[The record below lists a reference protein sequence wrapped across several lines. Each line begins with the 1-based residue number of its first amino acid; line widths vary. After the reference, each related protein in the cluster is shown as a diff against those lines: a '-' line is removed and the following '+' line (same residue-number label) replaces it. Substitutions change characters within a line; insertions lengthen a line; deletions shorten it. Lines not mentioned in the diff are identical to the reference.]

1 MGDVMKVLSDNRVL
15 RAIGAMF
22 LIGAFIPLMSLPSA
36 TASGTGF
43 SGDSRAESYEGN
55 VTKCNDSDP
64 TGDGKKGAG
73 LPGQTMTSH
82 VTSTVDDPYIT
93 ISAVDAGWEV
103 SSVVVKGGSNG
114 YNVYLIADLGSLT
127 WSNLH
132 PPLNP
137 NEEPAGISHWFVCG
151 TKTVVTTEPPTTEPP
166 TTEPP
171 TTEPPTT
178 EPPTTEP
185 PTTEPPTTEP
195 PTTEPPTTEPPTTEP
210 PTTEPP
216 TTEPPTTEPPTTE
229 PPTTEPPTTGTG
241 GGAGGGV
248 APDPTI
254 GGVSSGSGADLPAT
268 GANLVERTSMA
279 AVMFL
284 VGIAL
289 IFASRLRRTNTH

>member
-1 MGDVMKVLSDNRVL
+1 MGDVMKALSDNRLL
-15 RAIGAMF
+15 RAVGAMF
-22 LIGAFIPLMSLPSA
+22 LIGAFIPLMSLPSATA

-64 TGDGKKGAG
+64 TGDGENGAG

-114 YNVYLIADLGSLT
+114 YNVYLIGDLGSLT
-127 WSNLH
+127 WNDLH

-195 PTTEPPTTEPPTTEP
+195 PTTEPPTTEPPTT
-210 PTTEPP
+210 
-216 TTEPPTTEPPTTE
+216 
-229 PPTTEPPTTGTG
+229 GTG

-248 APDPTI
+248 TPDPTI
-254 GGVSSGSGADLPAT
+254 GGVSTGSGADLPAT
-268 GANLVERTSMA
+268 GANLVGRTSMA

>member
-1 MGDVMKVLSDNRVL
+1 MKVLSDNRLL
-15 RAIGAMF
+15 RAVGAMF

-64 TGDGKKGAG
+64 TRDGEKDAD

-127 WSNLH
+127 WSDLH

-151 TKTVVTTEPPTTEPP
+151 TRTVV
-166 TTEPP
+166 
-171 TTEPPTT
+171 
-178 EPPTTEP
+178 
-185 PTTEPPTTEP
+185 
-195 PTTEPPTTEPPTTEP
+195 
-210 PTTEPP
+210 
-216 TTEPPTTEPPTTE
+216 TTEPPTTE

-254 GGVSSGSGADLPAT
+254 GGVSTGAGADLPAT

>member
-1 MGDVMKVLSDNRVL
+1 MCGVMKVLSDNRFL
-15 RAIGAMF
+15 RAVGAMF
-22 LIGAFIPLMSLPSA
+22 LIGAFIPLMSLPAATA

-43 SGDSRAESYEGN
+43 SGDSRAESYDGN

-64 TGDGKKGAG
+64 TGDGENGAG

-114 YNVYLIADLGSLT
+114 YNVYLIGDLGSLT
-127 WSNLH
+127 WNDLH

-171 TTEPPTT
+171 TT
-178 EPPTTEP
+178 
-185 PTTEPPTTEP
+185 
-195 PTTEPPTTEPPTTEP
+195 
-210 PTTEPP
+210 
-216 TTEPPTTEPPTTE
+216 
-229 PPTTEPPTTGTG
+229 GTG

-248 APDPTI
+248 TPDPTI
-254 GGVSSGSGADLPAT
+254 GGVSTGSGADLPAT
-268 GANLVERTSMA
+268 GANLVGRTSMA

>member
-1 MGDVMKVLSDNRVL
+1 MCGVMKVLSDNRVL

-36 TASGTGF
+36 TATSSGTGF
-43 SGDSRAESYEGN
+43 SGDSRAESYDGN

-64 TGDGKKGAG
+64 TGDGEKDAD

-93 ISAVDAGWEV
+93 ISAIDAGWEV

-114 YNVYLIADLGSLT
+114 YNVYLISNLGSLT
-127 WSNLH
+127 WHDLH

-216 TTEPPTTEPPTTE
+216 TTL
-229 PPTTEPPTTGTG
+229 PPTTGTG

-248 APDPTI
+248 TPDPTI
-254 GGVSSGSGADLPAT
+254 GGVSSASGVDLPRT
-268 GANLVERTSMA
+268 GVNLLGAPWIA

-284 VGIAL
+284 TGIAL
-289 IFASRLRRTNTH
+289 IYSSRLRRPGTH